1 MMKFCNRVQLMEKN
15 PKKPTLNKN
24 TQKNNKK
31 PPNQQKKNPE
41 PPKTPK
47 PSGQFLKIFLF
58 LYVQKCDGSPNIQQV
73 RLLSFSPVLNVF

>member
-1 MMKFCNRVQLMEKN
+1 MKK
-15 PKKPTLNKN
+15 
-24 TQKNNKK
+24 TQKNNTKQK
-31 PPNQQKKNPE
+31 HPEKQQKTPKPTKKTPE